1 MPINSNPFKNLTI
14 LLLLSG
20 CFLLYSVP
28 VFSQSSFDFRS
39 ETIFSIFERDT
50 EKQSDSLVMPFYEY
64 LQFDFGNLEGDGLS
78 FHFNGW
84 GRVD

>member
-28 VFSQSSFDFRS
+28 VLSQSSFDFRS

-50 EKQSDSLVMPFYEY
+50 EKQSDSLVMPIYEY

-84 GRVD
+84 GRID

>member
-50 EKQSDSLVMPFYEY
+50 EK

-84 GRVD
+84 GRID

>member
-14 LLLLSG
+14 LLLLFG
-20 CFLLYSVP
+20 CFILYSVP
-28 VFSQSSFDFRS
+28 VSGQSSFDFRS

-50 EKQSDSLVMPFYEY
+50 EKQSDSLIMPIYEY

-78 FHFNGW
+78 LHFNGW
-84 GRVD
+84 GWID